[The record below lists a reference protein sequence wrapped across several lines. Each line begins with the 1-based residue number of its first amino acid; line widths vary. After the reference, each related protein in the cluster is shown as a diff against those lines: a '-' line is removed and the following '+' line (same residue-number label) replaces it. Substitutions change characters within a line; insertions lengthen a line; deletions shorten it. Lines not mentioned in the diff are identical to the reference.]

1 MSVFHRIFGS
11 DDKFYRLLESSS
23 AEAQNGA
30 SALVRLVSQLNQGP
44 IDTILSDID
53 QCRRKHKRI
62 SQEITEQLFHTFI
75 TPLEREDIEALS
87 TALYK
92 ISKNVEKIGE
102 RLIICPPGVNMDP
115 IRRQISLLE
124 QGAGVLVSMVATLRA
139 AGHTDRI
146 RDSYERIQAI
156 EGDADRIM
164 NELLR
169 DLYLNS
175 QSDARTVVFW
185 KDIYELVEK
194 GIDRCRDTGAIL
206 FHIVLKNS

>member
-1 MSVFHRIFGS
+1 MSALQRLFGRDEKFFH
-11 DDKFYRLLESSS
+11 LLESS
-23 AEAQNGA
+23 AVEAQRGA
-30 SALVRLVSQLNQGP
+30 QSLGELVAQLNQGP
-44 IDTILSDID
+44 IDAILGAID
-53 QCRRKHKRI
+53 QSRRKHKRI
-62 SQEITEQLFHTFI
+62 GQEITEQLFHTFV
-75 TPLEREDIEALS
+75 TPIEREDIEALS

-92 ISKNVEKIGE
+92 ISKTVEKIGE

-115 IRRQISLLE
+115 IRRQVSLLD
-124 QGAGVLVSMVATLRA
+124 QGAGVVVRMVADLPSKARA
-139 AGHTDRI
+139 ELI
-146 RDSYERIQAI
+146 RENYERIQAI

-169 DLYLNS
+169 DLYLNT
-175 QSDARTVVFW
+175 QSDARTIVFW

>member
-1 MSVFHRIFGS
+1 MSAFLRLFGR
-11 DDKFYRLLESSS
+11 DDKFYRLLESS
-23 AEAQNGA
+23 ATEAQTGA
-30 SALVRLVSQLNQGP
+30 AALVRLVAQLNQGP
-44 IDTILSDID
+44 IDTILGDID
-53 QCRRKHKRI
+53 QSRRKHKRTT
-62 SQEITEQLFHTFI
+62 QEITEQLFHTFV

-124 QGAGVLVSMVATLRA
+124 QGANILVKMVANLRSKGQA
-139 AGHTDRI
+139 ELI
-146 RDSYERIQAI
+146 RDHYERIQAI

-169 DLYLNS
+169 DLYHG
-175 QSDARTVVFW
+175 QGDARSVVFW
-185 KDIYELVEK
+185 K
-194 GIDRCRDTGAIL
+194 
-206 FHIVLKNS
+206 

>member
-1 MSVFHRIFGS
+1 MSALQRLFGR
-11 DDKFYRLLESSS
+11 DDKFYRLLESS
-23 AEAQNGA
+23 ATEAQAGS
-30 SALVRLVSQLNQGP
+30 SALGRLVSQLNQGP
-44 IDTILSDID
+44 IDNILGDID
-53 QCRRKHKRI
+53 QSRRKHKRI
-62 SQEITEQLFHTFI
+62 SQEITEQLFHTFV

-87 TALYK
+87 NALYK
-92 ISKNVEKIGE
+92 ISKNIEKIGE

-124 QGAGVLVSMVATLRA
+124 QGTGVLVKMVADLRA
-139 AGHTDRI
+139 KGQAELI
-146 RDSYERIQAI
+146 RDNYERIQAI

-169 DLYLNS
+169 DLYHG
-175 QSDARTVVFW
+175 QADARTVVFW

-194 GIDRCRDTGAIL
+194 GIDRCRDTGAVL

>member
-1 MSVFHRIFGS
+1 MSAFQQLFGR
-11 DDKFYRLLESSS
+11 DNKFYKLLESS
-23 AEAQNGA
+23 AVEAQTGA
-30 SALVRLVSQLNQGP
+30 AALGHLVAELNQGP
-44 IDTILSDID
+44 IDTILGDID
-53 QCRRKHKRI
+53 QSRRKHKRI
-62 SQEITEQLFHTFI
+62 SQETTEALFQTFV

-115 IRRQISLLE
+115 IRRQISLLD
-124 QGAGVLVSMVATLRA
+124 QGTGVLVKMVAALRTKHQA
-139 AGHTDRI
+139 DLI

-169 DLYLNS
+169 DLYHG
-175 QSDARTVVFW
+175 QGDARSVVFW

-194 GIDRCRDTGAIL
+194 GIDRCRDTGAVL

>member
-1 MSVFHRIFGS
+1 MSALQRLFGR
-11 DDKFYRLLESSS
+11 DDKFYRLLESS
-23 AEAQNGA
+23 ANEAQAG
-30 SALVRLVSQLNQGP
+30 STALGRLVTELNQGP
-44 IDTILSDID
+44 IDSILGDID
-53 QCRRKHKRI
+53 QSRRKHKRI
-62 SQEITEQLFHTFI
+62 SQEITEQLFHTFV

-87 TALYK
+87 NALYK
-92 ISKNVEKIGE
+92 ISKNIEKIGE

-124 QGAGVLVSMVATLRA
+124 QGTAVLVKMVADLRA
-139 AGHTDRI
+139 KGQAELI
-146 RDSYERIQAI
+146 RDNYERIQAI

-169 DLYLNS
+169 DLYHG
-175 QSDARTVVFW
+175 QADARTVVFW

-194 GIDRCRDTGAIL
+194 GIDRCRDTGAVL

>member
-1 MSVFHRIFGS
+1 MSAFQRLFGR
-11 DDKFYRLLESSS
+11 DNKFYRLLEASA
-23 AEAQNGA
+23 AEAQAGA
-30 SALVRLVSQLNQGP
+30 VALGRLVTGLNQGP
-44 IDTILSDID
+44 IDTILGDID
-53 QCRRKHKRI
+53 QSRRKHKRI
-62 SQEITEQLFHTFI
+62 SQEITEALFQTFV

-124 QGAGVLVSMVATLRA
+124 QGTSVLVKMVGDLRSKHQA
-139 AGHTDRI
+139 EVI
-146 RDSYERIQAI
+146 RDNYERIQAI

-169 DLYLNS
+169 DLYHG
-175 QSDARTVVFW
+175 QGDARSVVFW

-194 GIDRCRDTGAIL
+194 GIDRCRDTGAVL

>member
-1 MSVFHRIFGS
+1 MSAFHKLFGR
-11 DDKFYRLLESSS
+11 DDKFYRLLESSA
-23 AEAQNGA
+23 AEARTGA
-30 SALVRLVSQLNQGP
+30 SALGQLVSQLNQAP
-44 IDTILSDID
+44 IDTILGDID
-53 QCRRKHKRI
+53 QSRRKHKRI
-62 SQEITEQLFHTFI
+62 SQEVTEALFQTFV

-124 QGAGVLVSMVATLRA
+124 QGATVLVKMVGDLRSKQQA
-139 AGHTDRI
+139 EVI
-146 RDSYERIQAI
+146 RDNYERIQAI

-169 DLYLNS
+169 DLYHG
-175 QSDARTVVFW
+175 QGDARSVVFW

-194 GIDRCRDTGAIL
+194 GIDRCRDAGAVL

>member
-1 MSVFHRIFGS
+1 MSALHKLFGR
-11 DDKFYRLLESSS
+11 DDKFYRLLESSA
-23 AEAQNGA
+23 AEAQTGA
-30 SALVRLVSQLNQGP
+30 SALGRLVSQLNQGP
-44 IDTILSDID
+44 IDTILGDID
-53 QCRRKHKRI
+53 QSRRKHKRI
-62 SQEITEQLFHTFI
+62 SQEVTEALFQTFV

-87 TALYK
+87 IALYK

-124 QGAGVLVSMVATLRA
+124 QGTGVLMKMVSDLRSKQHA
-139 AGHTDRI
+139 EVI
-146 RDSYERIQAI
+146 RDNYERIQAI

-169 DLYLNS
+169 DLYHG
-175 QSDARTVVFW
+175 QGDARSVVFW

-194 GIDRCRDTGAIL
+194 GIDRCRDAGAVL

>member
-1 MSVFHRIFGS
+1 V
-11 DDKFYRLLESSS
+11 
-23 AEAQNGA
+23 
-30 SALVRLVSQLNQGP
+30 
-44 IDTILSDID
+44 
-53 QCRRKHKRI
+53 
-62 SQEITEQLFHTFI
+62 

-87 TALYK
+87 NALYK
-92 ISKNVEKIGE
+92 ISKNIEKIGE

-124 QGAGVLVSMVATLRA
+124 QGTGVLVKMVGDLRA
-139 AGHTDRI
+139 KGQAERI
-146 RDSYERIQAI
+146 RDNYERIQAI

-169 DLYLNS
+169 ELYHG
-175 QSDARTVVFW
+175 QADARTVVFW

-194 GIDRCRDTGAIL
+194 GIDRCRDTGAVL